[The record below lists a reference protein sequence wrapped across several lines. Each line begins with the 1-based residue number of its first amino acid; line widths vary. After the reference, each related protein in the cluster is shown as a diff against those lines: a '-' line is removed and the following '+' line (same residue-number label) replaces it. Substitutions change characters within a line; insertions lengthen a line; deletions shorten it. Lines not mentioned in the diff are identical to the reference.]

1 MMLIK
6 SYQGRYD
13 CPVKFTIT
21 ECEAGWT
28 KLEVEINGE
37 HIDFIIS
44 GIWQDKNPSNLLQTA
59 YLFNPFLGAF
69 KERMDIDYQMVDE
82 DYKGYSD
89 IPLKS
94 EFEWDSEPFS
104 TEWCVYMPLA
114 QFEVKE
120 PKLLISIKKDIG
132 SEKYREYSFEIKY
145 KDFCYAVGKC
155 FSDILNK
162 TCMEEYHI
170 NSFGD
175 EINLR
180 YLVFAKAY
188 GLGLLENQ
196 ISFMDCFKAHKE
208 AFSFK
213 EEMEILAMD
222 M

>member
-1 MMLIK
+1 MLLK
-6 SYQGRYD
+6 SYQGRCD

-21 ECEAGWT
+21 KCEAVWT
-28 KLEVEINGE
+28 KLEALINGE
-37 HIDFIIS
+37 HIDFNIS
-44 GIWQDKNPSNLLQTA
+44 GIWQDKNLSNLLQTA
-59 YLFNPFLGAF
+59 YFFNPFLGNF
-69 KERMDIDYQMVDE
+69 NERMDIDYQMVDE
-82 DYKGYSD
+82 EYKNFAD

-104 TEWCVYMPLA
+104 TEWCIYLPLM
-114 QFEVKE
+114 ELDVKE

-132 SEKYREYSFEIKY
+132 SEKCREYSFEVKY

-155 FSDILNK
+155 FSDLLNK
-162 TCMEEYHI
+162 TGMEEYHI
-170 NSFGD
+170 NSFCD

-188 GLGLLENQ
+188 GLGLLENDK
-196 ISFMDCFKAHKE
+196 SFMDCYKGHKE
-208 AFSFK
+208 VFSFK

>member
-1 MMLIK
+1 MLNK

-13 CPVKFTIT
+13 CPIKFSIT
-21 ECEAGWT
+21 NCEAGWT
-28 KLEVEINGE
+28 KLEAEINGE

-59 YLFNPFLGAF
+59 YFFNPFLGNF
-69 KERMDIDYQMVDE
+69 NERMDIDYQMVDQE
-82 DYKGYSD
+82 YKNFAD

-94 EFEWDSEPFS
+94 EFEWDSEPFR
-104 TEWCVYMPLA
+104 TEWCIYLPLIEL
-114 QFEVKE
+114 EVKE
-120 PKLLISIKKDIG
+120 PKLLIGIKKDIG
-132 SEKYREYSFEIKY
+132 SEQCREYNFEVKY

-155 FSDILNK
+155 FSDFIRYLG
-162 TCMEEYHI
+162 MEQYHI
-170 NSFGD
+170 DSFGD

-188 GLGLLENQ
+188 GLGLLANDK
-196 ISFMDCFKAHKE
+196 SFMDCYKGHKDI
-208 AFSFK
+208 FSFK